1 MGLFSKLFG
10 KNKAKRPEN
19 KAPQPTLI
27 SAPREQCSSMGTA
40 YTSVVLQDAGPNKLL
55 LIKTVMELTGLG
67 LREAKAVADATPSLI
82 KAGVFRHEA
91 ELIKEEL
98 EKTGAKVEI
107 A

>member
-1 MGLFSKLFG
+1 MGFFSKLFG
-10 KNKAKRPEN
+10 KNKTIQAEN
-19 KAPQPTLI
+19 KAPQSGLI
-27 SAPREQCSSMGTA
+27 SVPREQNTSMGTA

-55 LIKTVMELTGLG
+55 LIKTIMELTGLG
-67 LREAKAVADATPSLI
+67 LRESKAIVDATPSLI